1 MFDSVEIGVTV
12 MVGAG
17 VGREQMTSLV
27 DGEKGQEDLL
37 LERVQGAVGE
47 AERCDDVQKCGRE
60 NEYMVMSII
69 KG

>member
-1 MFDSVEIGVTV
+1 MG
-12 MVGAG
+12 G
-17 VGREQMTSLV
+17 EQMTSLV
-27 DGEKGQEDLL
+27 DGEKGQEEML